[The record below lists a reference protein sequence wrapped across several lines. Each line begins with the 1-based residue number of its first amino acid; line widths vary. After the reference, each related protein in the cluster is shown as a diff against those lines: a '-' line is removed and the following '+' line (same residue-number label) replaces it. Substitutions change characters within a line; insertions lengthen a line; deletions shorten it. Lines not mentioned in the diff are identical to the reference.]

1 MEAYEFSIGQV
12 ERKDNGGV
20 PVSELAGR
28 REVIAKCGYPRR
40 NGRL

>member
-1 MEAYEFSIGQV
+1 MA
-12 ERKDNGGV
+12 ERMGV
-20 PVSELAGR
+20 PVRELAGR